1 MGIVKKQNSR
11 DQIINYILSKI
22 ESGELKSGDK
32 LINEREFSEQLGV
45 SRVPLREAIC
55 ALSTLGILE
64 AKQGDGTF
72 VSSYNPDL
80 IGKVIRTYSLFDRS
94 LIEEIFEAR
103 RILEADAAKLAAGNR
118 TSEDLEKIQKVLQE
132 HAEIVQR
139 YTKNETEMKYVLEY
153 DNYVHLGIAAA
164 AHNNF
169 FLQIINT
176 IRYVGQS
183 RHIFRSEYTINQHHF
198 EESVGYHRNIFEA
211 IRRQDGDAA
220 YQAMSE
226 HILHIQSSLDMENL
240 KKVIDK

>member
-1 MGIVKKQNSR
+1 MGIIKKQNSR

-32 LINEREFSEQLGV
+32 LMNEREFSEQLGV

-64 AKQGDGTF
+64 ARQGDGTF

-94 LIEEIFEAR
+94 LIDEIFEAR
-103 RILEADAAKLAAGNR
+103 TILEADAAKLAAANR
-118 TSEDLEKIQKVLQE
+118 TSEDIEKIRKAL
-132 HAEIVQR
+132 QR
-139 YTKNETEMKYVLEY
+139 YDEMVQLYTKDEIDIKCVLEH

-169 FLQIINT
+169 FLQIIDT
-176 IRYVGQS
+176 VRYAGQS
-183 RHIFRSEYTINQHHF
+183 RHIFRDEYTINPHHV
-198 EESVGYHRNIFEA
+198 EESVAYHKNIFEA
-211 IRRQDGDAA
+211 IVRQDKEGA
-220 YQAMSE
+220 YQAMRE
-226 HILHIQSSLDMENL
+226 HILHIQSALDMKSL
-240 KKVIDK
+240 KTIIDR